1 MGRTWSRQV
10 WAESGRKL
18 RMLKA
23 MSTNWDEIG
32 SLHHVEA
39 DYLVR
44 EAPLWLLV
52 TTAIQGHEGAPE
64 EFLIT
69 TANGTTFRGD
79 AIRELAARPDR
90 RRL

>member
-1 MGRTWSRQV
+1 MAAFQRLLWM
-10 WAESGRKL
+10 ESGQKL

-23 MSTNWDEIG
+23 MTTNWDEIG
-32 SLHHVEA
+32 SLHHVKG

-44 EAPLWLLV
+44 EAPLRLLV
-52 TTAIQGHEGAPE
+52 TTAVQGHEGAPE
-64 EFLIT
+64 ELLIT
-69 TANGTTFRGD
+69 TANGTTLRGD